1 MDAAPPPQT
10 PLTGDRPATDR
21 AELGALAR
29 LAGPL
34 VAANLLQMAVAAVD
48 VIFVARL
55 GTVDLAA
62 ATLGVFAFNLL
73 MYALI
78 GLTSAAAPLIAAE
91 LGARRHAVREV
102 RRSVRMALWVGA
114 TGCVPVVL
122 VLANGEPL
130 LRLAGQQPD
139 VAARAGHF
147 MQVILFALVPGV
159 AAGILRTA
167 AAALG
172 RPGWAF
178 VVTALAL
185 AVSIVANWAL
195 VFGHLGFPALGL
207 TGSALATV
215 AATTAMALAYVAIL
229 LADRRLRRYR
239 LFGRWWVSEWAR
251 YRQIVRL
258 GVPIMLAW
266 VFEGAL
272 FGGAALLMGL
282 IGVAEV
288 AAHAIA
294 LNIAAVAFQL
304 PFGIAQA
311 ATIRVGLAFGAA
323 DHGWIARAGRVAL
336 TVGIGVMGATALLIW
351 LFPGLFVSAYLD
363 MAEPANAP
371 VAALAVRFLAVA
383 ALFQLADGAQA
394 VAAGILRG
402 IQDTRVPMLIAAF
415 SFWAVGFGTAALFGF
430 AFRWGGVGVWLGLLT
445 GLLAAAALL
454 IRRWRARAR
463 LGLLPTAS
471 AASSR

>member
-1 MDAAPPPQT
+1 MTSAAT
-10 PLTGDRPATDR
+10 PLAIHRPAGTAD
-21 AELGALAR
+21 ELAALAR

-55 GTVDLAA
+55 STLDLAA
-62 ATLGVFAFNLL
+62 ATLGVFAFNLML
-73 MYALI
+73 YALI

-91 LGARRHAVREV
+91 LGARRHAVRQV

-114 TGCVPVVL
+114 SGCVPVIA
-122 VLANGEPL
+122 VLANGEAL
-130 LRLAGQQPD
+130 LRLAGQEPE
-139 VAARAGHF
+139 VARRAGHF
-147 MQVILFALVPGV
+147 MSVVLFALVPGV

-185 AVSIVANWAL
+185 GVGIVANWAL
-195 VFGHLGFPALGL
+195 VFGNAGFPALGL

-215 AATTAMALAYVAIL
+215 IATTAMALAYAVIFA
-229 LADRRLRRYR
+229 ADRKLGRYR
-239 LFGRWWVSEWAR
+239 LFGRWWAAEWSR
-251 YRQIVRL
+251 YRAIVRL
-258 GVPIMLAW
+258 GTPIMFAW

-272 FGGAALLMGL
+272 FGGAAILMGL

-294 LNIAAVAFQL
+294 LNIAAVAFQI

-311 ATIRVGLAFGAA
+311 ATIRVGLAYGAA

-336 TVGIGVMGATALLIW
+336 SAGIGFMALTATLILAFPRAFVGAYIDVA
-351 LFPGLFVSAYLD
+351 A
-363 MAEPANAP
+363 PANAA
-371 VAALAVRFLAVA
+371 VVALAVQFLFVA
-383 ALFQLADGAQA
+383 AIFQLVDGAQA
-394 VAAGILRG
+394 VAAGVLRG
-402 IQDTRVPMLIAAF
+402 LQDTRVPMLIALFGYWIA
-415 SFWAVGFGTAALFGF
+415 GFGTAVLLGFG
-430 AFRWGGVGVWLGLLT
+430 AGGGGVGIWTGLAVGLLVVSV
-445 GLLAAAALL
+445 LLLW
-454 IRRWRARAR
+454 RWRARAR
-463 LGLLPTAS
+463 LGLLPA
-471 AASSR
+471 R